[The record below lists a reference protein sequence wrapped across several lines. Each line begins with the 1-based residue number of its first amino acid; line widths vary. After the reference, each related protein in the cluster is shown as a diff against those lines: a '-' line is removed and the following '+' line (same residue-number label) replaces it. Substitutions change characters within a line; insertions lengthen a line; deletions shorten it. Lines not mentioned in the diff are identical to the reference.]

1 MEREK
6 LATILIEAHER
17 GHNAAMNAD
26 VQMIRSQEYDG
37 RLSDEFPI
45 CGVAGLNVD
54 GVRGKALAEFKRRG
68 FKKVSDGRQY
78 LTLRVGDYDQSYDM
92 KRSYAVEYARTLKE
106 NGFYAY
112 AWHSI
117 Y

>member
-26 VQMIRSQEYDG
+26 VHMIRAQE
-37 RLSDEFPI
+37 SDDTVSKEFPI
-45 CGVAGLNVD
+45 CGFADVNVK
-54 GVRGKALAEFKRRG
+54 GVRGKTLAEFKRRG
-68 FKKVSDGRQY
+68 FQKAYGGGQY
-78 LTLRVGDYDQSYDM
+78 LRVGDYNQSYDM

-106 NGFYAY
+106 NGFDAY
-112 AWHSI
+112 AWHST